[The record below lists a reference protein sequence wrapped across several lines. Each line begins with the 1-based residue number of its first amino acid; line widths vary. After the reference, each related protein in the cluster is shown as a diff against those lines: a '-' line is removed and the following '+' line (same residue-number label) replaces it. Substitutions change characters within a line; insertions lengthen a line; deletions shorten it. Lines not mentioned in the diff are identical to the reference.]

1 MPWLL
6 FDVDLAWTQA
16 RFTNDDPVGDFIPGA
31 PSFIASA
38 RLALGEATGWYGGL
52 RLRYFGPR
60 PLIEDG
66 SVYSNPTPLLS
77 GRLGYLF
84 DTGVRL
90 QLDVFN
96 LLNTQASQIDYY
108 YASQLRNESSPVN
121 DVHFHPVEPLAF
133 RVTLMKY
140 F

>member
-1 MPWLL
+1 
-6 FDVDLAWTQA
+6 
-16 RFTNDDPVGDFIPGA
+16 
-31 PSFIASA
+31 
-38 RLALGEATGWYGGL
+38 
-52 RLRYFGPR
+52 LRYFGPR

-66 SVYSNPTPLLS
+66 SVYTNPTPLLS

-84 DTGVRL
+84 DNGVRL